1 MFDMFDSFY
10 EITDKSISIGTEKNH
25 ISVSME
31 AIYAVTGKRE
41 WTLLEE
47 NELNGEVLYV
57 VLTAT
62 REKVSSCD
70 REITIKWGIRRES
83 RPAMSNTYRFKGL
96 PSGKL
101 VEVNCD

>member
-1 MFDMFDSFY
+1 MGKFDSFY
-10 EITDKSISIGTEKNH
+10 EMTDKSISIGTEKNH

-70 REITIKWGIRRES
+70 REITIKWGIRREG
-83 RPAMSNTYRFKGL
+83 RPGMSNTYCFKGL

-101 VEVNCD
+101 VEVNSD

>member
-1 MFDMFDSFY
+1 MGKFDSFY
-10 EITDKSISIGTEKNH
+10 EMTDKSISIGTEKNH

-47 NELNGEVLYV
+47 NELNGEVLYA

-62 REKVSSCD
+62 RETVSSPD
-70 REITIKWGIRRES
+70 RLITINWEVRRNGRTTMGNS
-83 RPAMSNTYRFKGL
+83 YRFKGL

>member
-1 MFDMFDSFY
+1 MGKFDSFY
-10 EITDKSISIGTEKNH
+10 EMTDKSISIGTEKNH

-47 NELNGEVLYV
+47 NELTGEVLYV
-57 VLTAT
+57 VLTA
-62 REKVSSCD
+62 EKETISSCD
-70 REITIKWGIRRES
+70 RLITIKWGIRRES
-83 RPAMSNTYRFKGL
+83 RPGMSNTYCFKGL

-101 VEVNCD
+101 VEVNSD

>member
-1 MFDMFDSFY
+1 MGKFDSFY
-10 EITDKSISIGTEKNH
+10 EMTDKSISIGTERNH
-25 ISVSME
+25 ITIPME
-31 AIYAVTGKRE
+31 AIYAAVAKRE

-47 NELNGEVLYV
+47 NSFTGEVLYV
-57 VLTAT
+57 VLTV
-62 REKVSSCD
+62 EKEAVSSPD
-70 REITIKWGIRRES
+70 RLITIKWGIRRED

>member
-1 MFDMFDSFY
+1 MDMFDMFY
-10 EITDKSISIGTEKNH
+10 EVLDNAIAIGTKENH
-25 ISVSME
+25 VAVPME
-31 AIYAVTGKRE
+31 SIYAVEAKRE

-47 NELNGEVLYV
+47 NEFTGEVLYV

-62 REKVSSCD
+62 RETVSSPD
-70 REITIKWGIRRES
+70 RLITIKWGIRREG
-83 RPAMSNTYRFKGL
+83 RPAMSNTYCFKGL